1 MMTAPNSELMILSEV
16 ADYLGM
22 AERTIYQ
29 YVQEGKIPAF
39 KIGTSWRFR
48 RSEIDG
54 WLESQRTGPPVSE
67 PLFPAS
73 DPPLTRRER
82 RDRDK
87 ADQEAEVEACR
98 AKLISEISRPW
109 QDTVEYAEIEAEF
122 SRDAVAE
129 AVKRLVRDK
138 KVRVTDSTFE
148 GEKVRIITARRD

>member
-1 MMTAPNSELMILSEV
+1 MTGPNSELMILSEV

-29 YVQEGKIPAF
+29 YAQEGRIPAF

-54 WLESQRTGPPVSE
+54 WLESQRTGPPVNQ

-73 DPPLTRRER
+73 EPPLTRRER

-87 ADQEAEVEACR
+87 AEQEAEIEACR
-98 AKLISEISRPW
+98 AYIESRLS
-109 QDTVEYAEIEAEF
+109 QIDRDTVEVAEIERRF
-122 SRDAVAE
+122 DRKVVAE
-129 AVKRLVRDK
+129 ATNRLTKDKRATVEELTVR
-138 KVRVTDSTFE
+138 
-148 GEKVRIITARRD
+148 GEKIRVIRRD